1 MPMTLAPYACLP
13 QESRGRLH
21 LEESCFMRDP
31 LQRDRDRIIHSTAFR
46 RLKHKAQV
54 FIANE
59 GEYYRTRLTHSME
72 VAQIA
77 RGISRKFSLNE
88 DLAEAISLAH
98 DFGHPP
104 FGHAGEDALMDA
116 MKDAGGF
123 NHNDQTFR
131 VLTHIE
137 KKYPLFSGLNL
148 SWETLEGI
156 VKHNGPIM
164 GGFEKNPALR
174 AIFNVNASF
183 DLALHTY
190 PSAEAQVAAISD
202 DIAYNS
208 HDIDDGFKAG
218 LFDLADLNQVPVI
231 GEILADVD
239 KTYPGLS
246 DDNKVQELIRRLINR
261 LVSDLTDQTQKR
273 LHDCNP
279 QSAQEIRELTFPVVS
294 LSEKGLKDMASIR
307 QFLSKNMYFHPIVLE
322 MKAIG
327 KSVVRDLYSTKFHQS
342 FSPENPKPYV
352 DIADAVAQL
361 TDLEALHAHEKL
373 TGKRYISP
381 IQSLSKRSAS

>member
-21 LEESCFMRDP
+21 PEESCFMRDP

-88 DLAEAISLAH
+88 DLSEAISLAH

-131 VLTHIE
+131 ILTQLE

-156 VKHNGPIM
+156 VKHNGPIL
-164 GGFEKNPALR
+164 GGFENNPALR
-174 AIFNVNASF
+174 AIFDFNASF
-183 DLALHTY
+183 DLTLQTY
-190 PSAEAQVAAISD
+190 PSAEAQVAAIAD

-218 LFDLADLNQVPVI
+218 LFGLTDLNQVPVI
-231 GEILADVD
+231 AEILASIER
-239 KTYPGLS
+239 TYPGLS
-246 DDNKVQELIRRLINR
+246 DDNRVQETIRRLINH
-261 LVSDLTDQTQKR
+261 LVSDLTDETKKR
-273 LHDCNP
+273 LEDCNP
-279 QSAQEIRELTFPVVS
+279 QSAQDIRELTLPIVS
-294 LSEKGLKDMASIR
+294 LSEKGARDIASIR
-307 QFLSKNMYFHPIVLE
+307 AFLSDHMYFHPMVLE

-327 KSVVRDLYSTKFHQS
+327 RAVVRDLYTTKLHQS
-342 FSPENPKPYV
+342 FSPENPKPYIE
-352 DIADAVAQL
+352 IADSIAQL

-373 TGKRYISP
+373 TGRRYISP
-381 IQSLSKRSAS
+381 VQSLLKRSAS

>member
-21 LEESCFMRDP
+21 PEENCFMRDP

-88 DLAEAISLAH
+88 DLSEAISLAH

-116 MKDAGGF
+116 MHEVGGF

-131 VLTHIE
+131 VLTHLE
-137 KKYPLFSGLNL
+137 KKYPLFPGLNL

-156 VKHNGPIM
+156 VKHNGPIV
-164 GGFEKNPALR
+164 GDFENNPALR
-174 AIFNVNASF
+174 TIFKFNASF
-183 DLALHTY
+183 DLELDTY
-190 PSAEAQVAAISD
+190 PSAEAQIAAISD

-218 LFDLADLNQVPVI
+218 LFVLADLKQVPVI
-231 GEILADVD
+231 GNIMAGVD
-239 KTYPGLS
+239 KTYPGLN
-246 DDNKVQELIRRLINR
+246 DDNMVQETIRRLINH
-261 LVSDLTDQTQKR
+261 LVSDLANETKR
-273 LHDCNP
+273 RLEDCKP
-279 QSAQEIRELTFPVVS
+279 QSAQDIRKLTLPVVS
-294 LSEKGLKDMASIR
+294 LSQNGAKDMASIR
-307 QFLSKNMYFHPIVLE
+307 SFLSDNMYFHPMVLE
-322 MKAIG
+322 MKSIG
-327 KSVVRDLYSTKFHQS
+327 RAVVRDLFTTKLHQS
-342 FSPENPKPYV
+342 FSPENPKPFV
-352 DIADAVAQL
+352 EIADSIAQL

-373 TGKRYISP
+373 TGKRYTSP
-381 IQSLSKRSAS
+381 VQSLMKRSAS